1 MQSLGL
7 TDTYL
12 SLVLPSAVSVF
23 NILVLRAFF
32 MGISP
37 ELTESARIDGAGDL
51 RILLTIIMPLS
62 RAVLAVISLF
72 YAVGY
77 WSSWFNASI
86 YLSDQEMMPLQN
98 VLIQLV
104 QKHTEAPTGL
114 QQAVRT
120 GQLSSLGLQM
130 AVMVLA
136 LIPVAIAS
144 PSSSGTSRRACSPAQ
159 SRAEAAPSGPPRHRP
174 LPPALRGAPPM
185 PDLSD
190 ATRGRLLFGGD
201 YNPEQWPEE
210 TWHEDV
216 RLMKAAGVNSV
227 TLGVF
232 SWSTLEPAPGAR
244 EFGRLDTLM
253 DLMHENGIGVVL
265 ATPTSSPPPW
275 LGRLHPDTLPVT
287 EDGRTEWWGG
297 RQHFS
302 HSSATY
308 RRYAAAITEDLAAR
322 YGGHPALTMWHI
334 NNEYCT
340 FDYGDEAAA
349 AFRRWLR
356 EKHGTLEALNET
368 WGTAFWS
375 QGYDTWDG
383 ILPPRLPHYMRN
395 PTQVLDFRRFTSDML
410 LECYAAERDIVR
422 SHTPHLPVTSNFMP
436 LWVGQDAWRWAQEED
451 VVSVDIYPD
460 PRDPLGAQ
468 SGALVQDMTRSQ
480 ARGPWMLMEQA
491 AGPVNWRGVNHPKP
505 RGLGRLWSL
514 QAVAR
519 GADAV
524 CYFQWRQ
531 SRQGAEKFHSGMVS
545 HAGEHGRTFQ
555 EVKQLG
561 ADLERIASGVS
572 GRNVTADIAVL
583 HDWNAWW
590 AGAQDGRPSKLV
602 DYPDI
607 LRAWH
612 RALWQA
618 HFTTDFAHP
627 EHDLTP
633 YAVVVVPQLYALTDA
648 AIDNLLAHV
657 RRGGTLVCGFQTGVA
672 DQDDRVRARRHGLP
686 AARAVRH
693 PHPAR
698 VVAAG
703 RGGERHLRGLQ
714 GVPVVRGAGGRRHRR
729 GDRGVQ
735 GR

>member
-1 MQSLGL
+1 
-7 TDTYL
+7 
-12 SLVLPSAVSVF
+12 
-23 NILVLRAFF
+23 
-32 MGISP
+32 
-37 ELTESARIDGAGDL
+37 
-51 RILLTIIMPLS
+51 MP
-62 RAVLAVISLF
+62 
-72 YAVGY
+72 G
-77 WSSWFNASI
+77 
-86 YLSDQEMMPLQN
+86 
-98 VLIQLV
+98 
-104 QKHTEAPTGL
+104 
-114 QQAVRT
+114 
-120 GQLSSLGLQM
+120 
-130 AVMVLA
+130 
-136 LIPVAIAS
+136 
-144 PSSSGTSRRACSPAQ
+144 
-159 SRAEAAPSGPPRHRP
+159 
-174 LPPALRGAPPM
+174 
-185 PDLSD
+185 LSD

-232 SWSTLEPAPGAR
+232 SWSALEPEPGAR
-244 EFGRLDTLM
+244 EFAWLDTLM
-253 DLMHENGIGVVL
+253 DLMHDHGIGVVL

-275 LGRLHPDTLPVT
+275 MGRLHPDTLPVT

-340 FDYGDEAAA
+340 YDYGDQAAA
-349 AFRRWLR
+349 SFRRWLR
-356 EKHGTLEALNET
+356 GKYRTLDALNEA

-383 ILPPRLPHYMRN
+383 ILPPRLPHYLRN
-395 PTQVLDFRRFTSDML
+395 PGQVLDFRRFTSDQL
-410 LECYAAERDIVR
+410 LECFTAERDIVR
-422 SHTPHLPVTSNFMP
+422 RHTPHIPVTTNFMP
-436 LWVGQDAWRWAQEED
+436 LWSGQDAWRWAGEED
-451 VVSVDIYPD
+451 VVSVDLYPD

-505 RGLGRLWSL
+505 RGMNRLWSL

-545 HAGEHGRTFQ
+545 HAGEEGRTYQ

-561 ADLERIASGVS
+561 ADLARIAPEAG
-572 GRNVTADIAVL
+572 GRHLTAQIAVL
-583 HDWNAWW
+583 HDWHSWW
-590 AGAQDGRPSKLV
+590 AGAQDGRLSRRV
-602 DYPDI
+602 EYPEV

-612 RALWQA
+612 GALWQA
-618 HFTTDFAHP
+618 HLTTDFAHP

-633 YAVVVVPQLYALTDA
+633 YPLVVVPQLYALTDT
-648 AIDNLLAHV
+648 AIGNLLAYV
-657 RRGGTLVCGFQTGVA
+657 RQGGTLVCGFHTGVA
-672 DQDDRVRARRHGLP
+672 DEDDRVRPGGMDARLRELFGIRTLHEWWPLDEGETVTCEGFRGTLWSEELEGDGTAEETLRYRGGELDGLP
-686 AARAVRH
+686 AVLRKGRAWYVSTLPEPAALRDLLAR
-693 PHPAR
+693 
-698 VVAAG
+698 VAAG
-703 RGGERHLRGLQ
+703 AGVRPVLDGLPEQ
-714 GVPVVRGAGGRRHRR
+714 VEAVRR
-729 GDRGVQ
+729 GEVLFVLNHGREPVTVEVPGTHHDLLTGTDVTDRITL
-735 GR
+735 GRHGAAVLRP